1 MQAIR
6 SPTRPYVIA
15 WIFSLVFYFLA
26 YAIRSSPAVM
36 IPELAQAFSVSAGG
50 VGIILGTYY
59 YAYALTGLIAGFAL
73 DRLGPTYAVP
83 AGVGILAL
91 GCFLFA
97 IPDAVAGNAGRLVQG
112 AGSAFAFIGA
122 VYLAS
127 HAFSAG
133 SLATAI
139 GATQCLGMLGGS
151 VGQSAVGPLLR
162 QGLGVQPL
170 WLALGGANLLIGL
183 GLLWLIPAEPKVA
196 PLPTS
201 APPASLGAT
210 LRVVFSNPQSYLCGL
225 VAGLLFAPTTL
236 FAMTW
241 GVAFLQHDWHLS
253 YTAATWACSMVPLGW
268 VVGCPLL
275 GWAADQLGRKP
286 VLLAGAGLMLLSFTQ
301 FLLLPGWLPLPASLF
316 LFGVASGAAMI
327 PYSIIKEVNP
337 DPVKGSATGA
347 MNFLT
352 FGVTALVGPLF
363 GYWFGENLAT
373 APDPLAHFRAAG
385 LFWLVGIGLALIGSL
400 FLRETGHKRPAQ
412 IARPAVVLNPGTSTG

>member
-1 MQAIR
+1 MQATR
-6 SPTRPYVIA
+6 SPTRPYVVA
-15 WIFSLVFYFLA
+15 WVFSLVFYFLA

-36 IPELAQAFSVSAGG
+36 IPELARAFGVSSGG
-50 VGIILGTYY
+50 VGSILGTYY

-73 DRLGPTYAVP
+73 DRLGPKHAVP
-83 AGVGILAL
+83 AGVGVLAL
-91 GCFLFA
+91 GCLLFA

-127 HAFSAG
+127 HAFSAS

-162 QGLGVQPL
+162 QGLGVDTF
-170 WLALGGANLLIGL
+170 WLAMGGANLLIGL
-183 GLLWLIPAEPKVA
+183 GLLFIIPAEPKAELQPVA
-196 PLPTS
+196 E
-201 APPASLGAT
+201 PPASLGAT
-210 LRVVFSNPQSYLCGL
+210 LRIVFSNPQSYLCGL

-241 GVAFLQHDWHLS
+241 GVAFLQHDWQVS
-253 YTAATWACSMVPLGW
+253 YAAATWACSMVPLGW

-275 GWAADQLGRKP
+275 GWAADHVGRKP
-286 VLLAGAGLMLLSFTQ
+286 VLLGGGGLMLLSFAQ
-301 FLLLPGWLPLPASLF
+301 FVLLPGWLPLPASLF
-316 LFGVASGAAMI
+316 LFGVASGVAMI

-337 DPVKGSATGA
+337 DQVKGSATGA

-363 GYWFGENLAT
+363 GRWFGQGLAT

-385 LFWLVGIGLALIGSL
+385 LFWLVGIGLAIIGSL
-400 FLRETGHKRPAQ
+400 FLRETGHKQVAQ
-412 IARPAVVLNPGTSTG
+412 IAAPVPVLNPVAIA